1 METIVVIE
9 TSNNVLSRTIFDN
22 KEKIIIIENDNYIS
36 KSIKDIIIQLYN
48 QGYISIR
55 INYPTD
61 YEAYSQGYQQ
71 FVKGFIDNNFQI
83 Y

>member
-36 KSIKDIIIQLYN
+36 KSIKDIIIQLY
-48 QGYISIR
+48 
-55 INYPTD
+55 
-61 YEAYSQGYQQ
+61 
-71 FVKGFIDNNFQI
+71 I
-83 Y
+83 YCFT